1 MLFSFSKK
9 ARLNR
14 IIKKAVAKTAAEFS
28 GRTPTIYEHFF
39 YGAFELAP
47 QYLVIWYLFETDAEL
62 ESAQSGGYCDELR
75 EATIR
80 NLIDLGYPK
89 DAFADTNMGVPDIT
103 FVGGTP
109 GEHEKIMQALIHRKA
124 MVSFTTKEDID
135 NKTGGDYRMYFQ

>member
-14 IIKKAVAKTAAEFS
+14 IIKKGVEKTVAEFAD
-28 GRTPTIYEHFF
+28 RTPSIYEHFF

-47 QYLVIWYLFETDAEL
+47 QNLVIWYLFETDAEL
-62 ESAQSGGYCDELR
+62 ESAKSSGYCDELQN
-75 EATIR
+75 ATII

-89 DAFADTNMGVPDIT
+89 DAFVLTDMCVPDIT

-109 GEHEKIMQALIHRKA
+109 GEHEKIMQSLIHRKA

-135 NKTGGDYRMYFQ
+135 NKADGDYRMYFQ